1 MNCGDG
7 ESPGGVSYVMV
18 GESVMKQFAALVKEL
33 TGRRSDDEYQALG
46 HALHQILHLSES

>member
-1 MNCGDG
+1 
-7 ESPGGVSYVMV
+7 MV